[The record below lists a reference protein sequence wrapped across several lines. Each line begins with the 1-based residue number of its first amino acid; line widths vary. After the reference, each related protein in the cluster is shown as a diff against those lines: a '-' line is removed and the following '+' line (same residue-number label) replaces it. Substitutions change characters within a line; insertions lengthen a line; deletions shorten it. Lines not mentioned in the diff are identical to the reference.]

1 VTRWL
6 VALDDTDVPGGRGTG
21 QLARMLMQAL
31 VERGARGCGVT
42 RHQLLVHPSV
52 PYTSHNSANC
62 LGLAAD
68 WPDPAEVLAW
78 VCRFVVGECPDGSDP
93 GVCMAAAS
101 AVGPAMVEFGRRA
114 QREVVGQK
122 EARSVAEHAGCLLR
136 GLAGTRDGVIGA
148 LAAVGLRA
156 SGEDGRF
163 VDLGR
168 LRGLAG
174 VVSASELLDAGVDA
188 AVTGEGAAVGAEDRV
203 ETLGWVRPRLC
214 EGRAVL
220 LVERSE
226 TDDAKWIVSDRR
238 GWGSRAAMGLP
249 PDGGD
254 GPRH

>member
-1 VTRWL
+1 MTRWL

-68 WPDPAEVLAW
+68 WPDPADVLAW
-78 VCRFVVGECPDGSDP
+78 VCSLVVEECPEGSDP
-93 GVCMAAAS
+93 GVCMAPAS
-101 AVGPAMVEFGRRA
+101 AVERAVVAFGRRT
-114 QREVVGQK
+114 QREVVSQDA
-122 EARSVAEHAGCLLR
+122 ARRVAEASGCLLQ
-136 GLAGTRDGVIGA
+136 GLGGTRDGVIGA

-156 SGEDGRF
+156 GGNDGRF
-163 VDLGR
+163 VDLGGV
-168 LRGLAG
+168 RGLAG
-174 VVSASELLDAGVDA
+174 VVSASELIDAGVDA
-188 AVTGEGAAVGAEDRV
+188 VLTGQGDAAGAGERV
-203 ETLGWVRPRLC
+203 ETLGWVRPRLR
-214 EGRAVL
+214 EGRALL

-226 TDDAKWIVSDRR
+226 SDDAEWIVRDRR

-249 PDGGD
+249 PDGRD